1 MAIGK
6 ENADESRADQ
16 KTAGEK
22 EPEAASLSSAVAEA
36 QTIKHPLQSKWQL
49 WYFRPDKSR
58 SWEENLLKVTQF
70 DTVEDF
76 WALYNHIE
84 LASNL
89 APGSDYNIFKVGIKP
104 MWEDDRNR
112 KGGRWLFVINKKQGN
127 RNIDE
132 LWLDTLLCLIGEA
145 FGEDSDHICGAVI
158 NIRPKMDKIA
168 VWTSDSK
175 SKDSIMNIGRIL
187 KARTRFDMQISYETH
202 ADTQVKTSSSAKH
215 VFTV

>member
-1 MAIGK
+1 MAVGK
-6 ENADESRADQ
+6 ENVDESHGDQ
-16 KTAGEK
+16 KIAGEK
-22 EPEAASLSSAVAEA
+22 DAESAVALAVSET
-36 QTIKHPLQSKWQL
+36 QGIKHPLQSKWQL

-58 SWEENLLKVTQF
+58 SWEDNLLKVTQF

-89 APGSDYNIFKVGIKP
+89 AVGSDYNIFKVGIKP

-112 KGGRWLFVINKKQGN
+112 KGGRWLFVVNKKQG
-127 RNIDE
+127 RNVDE
-132 LWLDTLLCLIGEA
+132 LWLDALLCLIGEA
-145 FGEDSDHICGAVI
+145 FGEDSDQICGAVI
-158 NIRPKMDKIA
+158 NIRAKMDKIA
-168 VWTSDSK
+168 IWTSESK
-175 SKDSIMNIGRIL
+175 NKESILNIGRTL
-187 KARTRFDMQISYETH
+187 KARTHFDMQISYETH